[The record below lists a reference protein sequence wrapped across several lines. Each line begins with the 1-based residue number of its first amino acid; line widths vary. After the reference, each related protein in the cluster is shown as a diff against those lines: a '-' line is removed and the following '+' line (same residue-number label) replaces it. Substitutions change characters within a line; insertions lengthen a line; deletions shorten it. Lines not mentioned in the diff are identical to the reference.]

1 VFTPEATLSGVARRS
16 LSGQHAST
24 PSAAAAE
31 GPYQCV
37 ALGDP
42 IMDLIGFERGNL
54 LDDENF
60 EKGGCVA
67 VDHYDDILRLQVR
80 VLNYAVR
87 LFISAPSFGQSR
99 KSPSPHH
106 TIFFQQFLLPYAG
119 QEQPCWSQTSLYP
132 G

>member
-24 PSAAAAE
+24 PSALAVQ

-42 IMDLIGFERGNL
+42 IMDLIGFERDNL
-54 LDDENF
+54 LDDHGF

-67 VDHYDDILRLQVR
+67 VDHYEDILRLQVR
-80 VLNYAVR
+80 VCEHALHS
-87 LFISAPSFGQSR
+87 IAPKNLSR
-99 KSPSPHH
+99 AREM
-106 TIFFQQFLLPYAG
+106 QCG
-119 QEQPCWSQTSLYP
+119 GRED
-132 G
+132 